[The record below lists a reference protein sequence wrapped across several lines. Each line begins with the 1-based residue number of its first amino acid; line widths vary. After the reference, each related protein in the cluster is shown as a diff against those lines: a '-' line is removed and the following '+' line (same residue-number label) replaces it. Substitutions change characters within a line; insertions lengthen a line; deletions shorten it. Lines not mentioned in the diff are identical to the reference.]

1 MESRENSI
9 FGRKTFFLNPTMQTE
24 RTIVPRLRNLEY
36 EVYIIKDY
44 KDAKSVLRENKDSL
58 CFINIDDQ
66 LNFTQ
71 WFNFI
76 KSFEQDE
83 SLSSTFL
90 GIISSKAK
98 PQDKEQFLLKTKLPG
113 GFIDGSDKIELLQDN
128 LIKILDLNGA
138 KGRRQYVRIERKIFG
153 DASATCFINEKL
165 FSFDLLDLSAAGYA
179 ASTTEDKLPVFTKGL
194 EIGNIGLKLGPKTI
208 YADAEV
214 FAASLRNN
222 KCVVVFLFNP
232 FTLPKV
238 ITEIRT
244 FIHSSLQES
253 IDRFIKSSIQDLTD
267 YSEEIIPSAM
277 SSSNQSLD
285 DLKFESLGDL
295 EDLDISMDL

>member
-36 EVYIIKDY
+36 EVYIVHNY
-44 KDAKSVLRENKDSL
+44 KDIKSVLRENPDSL

-76 KSFEQDE
+76 KSFEVDD
-83 SLSSTFL
+83 SLKSIFL
-90 GIISSKAK
+90 GVISSKAK
-98 PQDKEQFLLKTKLPG
+98 LPDKEQFLMKTKLPG
-113 GFIDGSDKIELLQDN
+113 GFIDSSDNIDLLQDN

-153 DASATCFINEKL
+153 EASATCFIKEKL
-165 FSFDLLDLSAAGYA
+165 FTFNLLDISAAGFA
-179 ASTTEDKLPVFTKGL
+179 AATTEDKLPVFTKGL
-194 EIGNIGLKLGPKTI
+194 AIGNIGLKLGQRTI

-214 FAASLRNN
+214 FAASIRGNA
-222 KCVVVFLFNP
+222 CVVVFLFNP

-238 ITEIRT
+238 LTDIRN
-244 FIHSSLQES
+244 FIHTSLQNS
-253 IDRFIKSSIQDLTD
+253 VDSFIKSSIQDLTD
-267 YSEEIIPSAM
+267 YSEEIVPSVKE
-277 SSSNQSLD
+277 SQQSID
-285 DLKFESLGDL
+285 DLKFEEMGDL